1 MAGQFSEVK
10 LTLVC
15 QVSKAKANHKVDTS
29 NKLLR
34 GINFPGD
41 GKVVYLGNIAAAII
55 SQLENP
61 ETPEFIK
68 MPNYNEQKWQMK
80 TNSGNLKITITS
92 DSYWGFGLFNSGYLN
107 ILEITGPVY
116 ATSRLLFDLTASTAN
131 KPWDFRH
138 KSAIEKY
145 LTKNIPNF
153 SQKINQQNWLEQ
165 IEICRKFINENIG
178 VLDDAISHMENK
190 VNQSPEI
197 TGWSKDKARVNIA
210 SSKYDLNIAKEA
222 LNDENIP
229 SVERALARIEAMLI
243 EADPDNAINDE
254 EESDELSS
262 KSYISTSDDYYDQ
275 LTEEDLP
282 MVDLTSS
289 EE

>member
-10 LTLVC
+10 LTLIC
-15 QVSKAKANHKVDTS
+15 QVSKAKANHKVDNS

-41 GKVVYLGNIAAAII
+41 GKVVYLGNITAAII

-61 ETPEFIK
+61 ETPEFINL
-68 MPNYNEQKWQMK
+68 PNYNEQKWQLK
-80 TNSGNLKITITS
+80 TSSGNLKITITS

-107 ILEITGPVY
+107 ILEIVGPLY

-131 KPWDFRH
+131 KPWEFRH
-138 KSAIEKY
+138 KSAIAKY
-145 LTKNIPNF
+145 LSKNFDDI

-165 IEICRKFINENIG
+165 IEICRKFITENIG
-178 VLDDAISHMENK
+178 VIEEAISYMEKK
-190 VNQSPEI
+190 VNQS
-197 TGWSKDKARVNIA
+197 TDVVGWSKDKARVNIA

-229 SVERALARIEAMLI
+229 SVERAIARIEAMLI

-254 EESDELSS
+254 EEADGVSS
-262 KSYISTSDDYYDQ
+262 QSYISTSDDYYDQ

-282 MVDLTSS
+282 MVDLTSN

>member
-68 MPNYNEQKWQMK
+68 MPIYNEQKWQMK

-92 DSYWGFGLFNSGYLN
+92 DSYWGFGLFNSCLLY
-107 ILEITGPVY
+107 
-116 ATSRLLFDLTASTAN
+116 TSPSPRDRTRSRM
-131 KPWDFRH
+131 PS
-138 KSAIEKY
+138 SA
-145 LTKNIPNF
+145 
-153 SQKINQQNWLEQ
+153 
-165 IEICRKFINENIG
+165 
-178 VLDDAISHMENK
+178 
-190 VNQSPEI
+190 
-197 TGWSKDKARVNIA
+197 
-210 SSKYDLNIAKEA
+210 
-222 LNDENIP
+222 
-229 SVERALARIEAMLI
+229 
-243 EADPDNAINDE
+243 
-254 EESDELSS
+254 
-262 KSYISTSDDYYDQ
+262 
-275 LTEEDLP
+275 
-282 MVDLTSS
+282 
-289 EE
+289 